1 VCRPLPSERVMAAE
15 AVAEDGADVVEG
27 TGEVGVVVEET
38 GVDVE
43 GVGVGGEEETE
54 ADEEV
59 GVDGTR
65 LLLV

>member
-1 VCRPLPSERVMAAE
+1 L
-15 AVAEDGADVVEG
+15 GG
-27 TGEVGVVVEET
+27 
-38 GVDVE
+38 
-43 GVGVGGEEETE
+43 GGEEETE